1 MGRLHLL
8 VALLAGLMVTYPAAA
23 QRQRGGRERSRSA
36 ASASSPDSQPSTQE
50 TGDNKEGGEKKK
62 ESGDKLSVTD
72 GQVTV
77 HGQPL
82 KYKAT
87 AGTLAIKD
95 ESGKALADMFF
106 VAYEKQPAASDPS
119 TRPITFVF
127 NGGPGAAAVWQHLG
141 VAGPKRLLLDD
152 LGSPPAPP
160 YHLVDND
167 DTWLNATDLVFID
180 PVGTGFSRAAPG
192 QKPEQF
198 YGVEED
204 IRSVGQFI
212 RLYTTRY
219 ERWLSP
225 KFLAGESYGTTR
237 ASALSEYLLDNG
249 ISLNGIIL
257 ISCVL
262 NFETISFGNG
272 NDLPYA
278 LYLPSYTALAW
289 YHKKLPAE
297 LQADLTKALNES
309 EDWSL
314 HGYMAALAAGSQLP
328 KADRD
333 ATVKKLAR
341 LTGLSENYVDR
352 ANLRV
357 DPSEFRKEL
366 LADQHKVLGRYDGR
380 LTGFDTDPLAR
391 QPDYDPSFA
400 PFLDA
405 YSAAFNDYVRRT
417 LKFESDLPYE
427 VLSGRVRPWN
437 FGERG
442 TGYLD
447 VLDRLRS
454 ALVQSPNLR
463 VMFNSSLFDLATPYL
478 ATKYTVNHLDL
489 GTDLRKNLEQEFYKS
504 GHMIYHHRDDR
515 EKLSQGVAN
524 FIRAAIPPAPAGGEA
539 DSRGEN
545 KQP

>member
-1 MGRLHLL
+1 MGRSNLL
-8 VALLAGLMVTYPAAA
+8 VALVATLLMTYPVAA
-23 QRQRGGRERSRSA
+23 QRQRGGRERPAAGAGASA
-36 ASASSPDSQPSTQE
+36 AGSQPTTQE
-50 TGDNKEGGEKKK
+50 TREKGG
-62 ESGDKLSVTD
+62 SDKLSVTD

-82 KYKAT
+82 HYKAT
-87 AGTLAIKD
+87 AGTLALKD
-95 ESGKALADMFF
+95 ESGKPLADMFF
-106 VAYEKQPAASDPS
+106 VAYEKQPASPDRS

-127 NGGPGAAAVWQHLG
+127 NGGPGAAAVWLHLG
-141 VAGPKRLLLDD
+141 VVGPRRIALDD
-152 LGSPPAPP
+152 AGDPPSPP

-167 DTWLNATDLVFID
+167 DTWLNDTDLVFID
-180 PVGTGFSRAAPG
+180 PVGTGYSRAAAG

-237 ASALSEYLLDNG
+237 ASALSQYLLDNG
-249 ISLNGIIL
+249 ISLNGIVL

-262 NFETISFGNG
+262 NFQTISFGNG
-272 NDLPYA
+272 NDLPYV

-289 YHKKLPAE
+289 YHKKLPAD

-309 EDWSL
+309 ESWAL
-314 HGYMAALAAGSQLP
+314 NGYMAALASGSQLP
-328 KADRD
+328 QADRGT
-333 ATVKKLAR
+333 AVKKLAR

-366 LADQHKVLGRYDGR
+366 LADQHKVLGRYDAR
-380 LTGFDTDPLAR
+380 LTGFDTDPLSRA
-391 QPDYDPSFA
+391 PDYDPSFA

-405 YSAAFNDYVRRT
+405 YSATFNDYVRRT
-417 LKFESDLPYE
+417 LKFDSDLQYE

-447 VLDRLRS
+447 VLDRLRA
-454 ALVQSPNLR
+454 ALVQTPNLK
-463 VMFNSSLFDLATPYL
+463 VMFNSSFFDLATPYL

-489 GTDLRKNLEQEFYKS
+489 GTDLRKNIEQEFYHS
-504 GHMIYHHRDDR
+504 GHMIYHHREDR
-515 EKLSQGVAN
+515 ERLSRNVAQ
-524 FIRAAIPPAPAGGEA
+524 FIKAAIAPSQPTTHGTAAENGG
-539 DSRGEN
+539 R
-545 KQP
+545 P

>member
-1 MGRLHLL
+1 MGRRHLL
-8 VALLAGLMVTYPAAA
+8 VALIASLLMTYPAAA
-23 QRQRGGRERSRSA
+23 QRQRGMRERPPEPTGA
-36 ASASSPDSQPSTQE
+36 APAAESQPTTQE
-50 TGDNKEGGEKKK
+50 SNERPGRDN
-62 ESGDKLSVTD
+62 LSVTE

-82 KYKAT
+82 RYKAT
-87 AGTLAIKD
+87 AGTLALKD
-95 ESGKALADMFF
+95 EAGKPLADMFF
-106 VAYEKQPAASDPS
+106 VAYQKQPASSDPS
-119 TRPITFVF
+119 SRPITFVF
-127 NGGPGAAAVWQHLG
+127 NGGPGAAAVWLHLG
-141 VAGPKRLLLDD
+141 VAGPRRIALNDV
-152 LGSPPAPP
+152 GGPPAPP

-167 DTWLNATDLVFID
+167 DTWLTATDLVFID
-180 PVGTGFSRAAPG
+180 PVGTGFSRAAAG

-219 ERWLSP
+219 QRWLSP

-237 ASALSEYLLDNG
+237 ASALSQYLLDNG

-262 NFETISFGNG
+262 NFQTISVGNG
-272 NDLPYA
+272 NDLPYV
-278 LYLPSYTALAW
+278 LYLPTYTALAW
-289 YHKKLPAE
+289 YHKKLPAD

-309 EDWSL
+309 EGWAL
-314 HGYMAALAAGSQLP
+314 NGYMAALALGSQLP
-328 KADRD
+328 QADRET
-333 ATVKKLAR
+333 AVKKLAR

-366 LADQHKVLGRYDGR
+366 LADQHQVLGRYDGR
-380 LTGFDTDPLAR
+380 LTGYDTDPLSRA
-391 QPDYDPSFA
+391 PDYDPSFS
-400 PFLDA
+400 PFLGA
-405 YSAAFNDYVRRT
+405 YSATFNDYVRRT
-417 LKFESDLPYE
+417 LKFDSDLPYE

-447 VLDRLRS
+447 VLDRLRA
-454 ALVQSPNLR
+454 ALVQSPNLK
-463 VMFNSSLFDLATPYL
+463 VLFNSSVFDLATPYL

-489 GTDLRKNLEQEFYKS
+489 GTDLRKNIEQEFYNS
-504 GHMIYHHRDDR
+504 GHMIYHHKDDR
-515 EKLSQGVAN
+515 QKLSQAVTQ
-524 FIRAAIPPAPAGGEA
+524 FIKAASAQPAESLTQGDPAGNAGQ
-539 DSRGEN
+539 R
-545 KQP
+545 